1 MTSLCMLQADVLR
14 ACGVSQLL
22 DAALAGYN
30 VTVFAYG
37 QTVGILY
44 CRSATDQ
51 LTCLPELAW
60 TASVQGIP

>member
-1 MTSLCMLQADVLR
+1 MTSSCILQADVLR

-44 CRSATDQ
+44 HRSVTESAR
-51 LTCLPELAW
+51 LLA
-60 TASVQGIP
+60 